1 MVNDAC
7 PLMLDVRVQGTEG
20 SWLFVGVQVEF
31 HSKTILEPRVSVIEP
46 AL

>member
-7 PLMLDVRVQGTEG
+7 PLMLDVRVQG